1 MLKPE
6 YRVTPFLIS
15 LFEKIAA
22 QIATI
27 ENSRVKLPVRLN
39 LERDAVN
46 RSVHSSTWIEGNLL
60 SLAQVA
66 ALSDK
71 KDIKADQKQKQEVK
85 NCLTSMRWVLKNKKK
100 SFTERQLLKLHQ
112 LMTEN
117 ILYETRSGRYRD
129 VQNYIV
135 NARNQVIYTPP
146 APRKVSDLMKELFRW
161 LKSSK
166 DQHPIVRS
174 AVFHHQFVAV
184 HPFVDGNGRVARSA
198 AQWIL
203 YERGFEPLYAL
214 GVDEYFAHDRQ
225 RYYKMIQ
232 QTHELDGDYTHWI
245 EYVAQGI
252 LASVEKVFMRA
263 NDLVRATLGQIV
275 HLTPKQDE
283 LLILLKEEGLMS
295 SAQIGT
301 IMKVNRARVNQ
312 LVGPLVKAG
321 IVFKEGTTRGA
332 RYGLARGTP
341 NYR

>member
-1 MLKPE
+1 MFKPE
-6 YRVTPFLIS
+6 CRITPFLIS

-22 QIATI
+22 QIARI
-27 ENSRVKLPVRLN
+27 ENFRIKLPARLN
-39 LERDAVN
+39 LERDAIN

-71 KDIKADQKQKQEVK
+71 QDIRADQKQKQEVK
-85 NCLTSMRWVLKNKKK
+85 NCLTAMRWVLRNKNI
-100 SFTERQLLKLHQ
+100 SFTQRHLLKLHQ
-112 LMTEN
+112 LMTKN
-117 ILYETRSGRYRD
+117 ILSETRSGCYRD

-146 APRKVSDLMKELFRW
+146 APRKVSDLMKELFSW

-166 DQHPIVRS
+166 EQHPIVRS

-203 YERGFEPLYAL
+203 YERGFEPLYTL

-225 RYYKMIQ
+225 RYYEMIQ

-252 LASVEKVFMRA
+252 LDSVEKVSLRA
-263 NDLVRATLGQIV
+263 NDLVRAALGQTV

-283 LLILLKEEGLMS
+283 LLTLLKEEGLMS
-295 SAQIGT
+295 SAQIGAV
-301 IMKVNRARVNQ
+301 MKVKRARVNQ
-312 LVGPLVKAG
+312 LVGPLIKAG

-332 RYGLARGTP
+332 RYGLARGLP
-341 NYR
+341 EKS

>member
-1 MLKPE
+1 MFKPD
-6 YRVTPFLIS
+6 YRITPFLVC

-27 ENSRVKLPVRLN
+27 EYSRIKLPVRLN

-46 RSVHSSTWIEGNLL
+46 RSVHSSTRIEGNLL

-66 ALSDK
+66 ALSDTR
-71 KDIKADQKQKQEVK
+71 DIQADQMQKQEVE
-85 NCLTSMRWVLKNKKK
+85 NCLAAMRWVLKNKNI
-100 SFTERQLLKLHQ
+100 SFAQRHLLKLHH
-112 LMTEN
+112 LMTQN
-117 ILYETRSGRYRD
+117 LLSETRSGRYRD

-135 NARNQVIYTPP
+135 NAKNRVIYTPP
-146 APRKVSDLMKELFRW
+146 APREVSDLIKELFSW
-161 LKSSK
+161 LESAK

-174 AVFHHQFVAV
+174 AVFHHQFVAI

-203 YERGFEPLYAL
+203 YERGLEPLYVL

-225 RYYKMIQ
+225 RYYEMIQ
-232 QTHELDGDYTHWI
+232 QTHELDGDFTHWI

-252 LASVEKVFMRA
+252 LDSAEKVSIRA
-263 NDLVRATLGQIV
+263 HDLVRAAQGQTV

-283 LLILLKEEGLMS
+283 LLTLLREEGVMT

-301 IMKVNRARVNQ
+301 VMKINRAQVNQ

-321 IVFKEGTTRGA
+321 IVFQEGATRGA
-332 RYGLARGTP
+332 RYVLARGLP
-341 NYR
+341 EKS

>member
-15 LFEKIAA
+15 LLEKIAA

-27 ENSRVKLPVRLN
+27 ENSRVKLPARLN

-85 NCLTSMRWVLKNKKK
+85 NCLISMRWVLKNKKK

-112 LMTEN
+112 LMMEN
-117 ILYETRSGRYRD
+117 ILSETRSGRYRE

-166 DQHPIVRS
+166 EQHPIVRS

-203 YERGFEPLYAL
+203 YERGFEPLYTL

-225 RYYKMIQ
+225 RYYEMIQ

-252 LASVEKVFMRA
+252 LDSVEKVSMRA
-263 NDLVRATLGQIV
+263 NDLVRAAQGQTV

-283 LLILLKEEGLMS
+283 LLTLLKEEGLMS
-295 SAQIGT
+295 SAQIGA

-332 RYGLARGTP
+332 RYGLARGIP
-341 NYR
+341 EKS